1 MTMFI
6 KLPVHEGGLN
16 CSDVIDLNKVLTFN
30 KKSTKYVE
38 FILGR
43 DINRY
48 ASFNTEEERD
58 EFYDKICNLIIT
70 EI

>member
-16 CSDVIDLNKVLTFN
+16 WAYVIDLNKVTTFN
-30 KKSTKYVE
+30 KESEKYIE
-38 FILGR
+38 FVLSS
-43 DINRY
+43 DISRF